1 MTFYQKDKKN
11 ICPAGEREHNKMK
24 IVITGAQGV
33 GKTTLARQIK
43 KHYTDFKVLHEAAR
57 LAKEAGY
64 NLDKTATTETELW
77 LIAKQIELESAEAK
91 WVADRCCIDLL
102 AYINHLFSEEVSLI
116 EFATKTL
123 VSRFKKY
130 DLVAVPTTPNG
141 PWKIG
146 GKSANPMETYLEDIF
161 TVPVNISGIP
171 AISLP
176 GNLQL
181 WADLGMEDNLFVA
194 GKDFLDEN

>member
-1 MTFYQKDKKN
+1 LTFYQKDKKN

-130 DLVAVPTTPNG
+130 DLVLYLPSGEFAIHDDGLRSTDIEFQKAIDERIRDILEKHKIPFVRIVGSPQERLEKVKNLLPN
-141 PWKIG
+141 
-146 GKSANPMETYLEDIF
+146 
-161 TVPVNISGIP
+161 
-171 AISLP
+171 
-176 GNLQL
+176 
-181 WADLGMEDNLFVA
+181 
-194 GKDFLDEN
+194 